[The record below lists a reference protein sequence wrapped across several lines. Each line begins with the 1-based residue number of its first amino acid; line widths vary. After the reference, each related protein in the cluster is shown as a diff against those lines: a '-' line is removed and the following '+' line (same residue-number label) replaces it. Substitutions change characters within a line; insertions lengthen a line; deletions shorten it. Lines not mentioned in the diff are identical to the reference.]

1 MVDMNDAFFSSSSKG
16 TYILDVSPR
25 MYVLRK
31 RKTCFV
37 HDARE

>member
-1 MVDMNDAFFSSSSKG
+1 MVDMNDAFFSSSKG
-16 TYILDVSPR
+16 TILDVSPR